1 MTEEQ
6 GLQIR
11 KLRQKGL
18 GYRAIAL
25 AVGVSRDSVRNYC
38 KIRGLA
44 GYQPVYEMNLKDR
57 IEDGSACAFCGAL
70 LKQKK
75 TGRKR
80 RFCSEACR
88 RNYWRIHR
96 EEIKK
101 SDKAIYTMECPYCG
115 KIFESYGNKNRKY
128 CCHEHY
134 VLDRFGE
141 KAAGKEAAILL
152 PGKEND

>member
-1 MTEEQ
+1 MTETQ

-25 AVGVSRDSVRNYC
+25 QVGVPRDSVRNYC
-38 KIRGLA
+38 KRRGLG
-44 GYQPVYEMNLKDR
+44 GYRPEYDMNLKER
-57 IEDGSACAFCGAL
+57 IEDGSACAFCGAK

-80 RFCSEACR
+80 KFCCEACR
-88 RNYWRIHR
+88 RDYWRNHR

-101 SDKAIYTMECPYCG
+101 RDQAIYTVECTYCG

-134 VLDRFGE
+134 ILDRFGSKNVADNE
-141 KAAGKEAAILL
+141 TIC
-152 PGKEND
+152 NDGV